1 MKPVKV
7 QFYVYAESE
16 DEARSL
22 EKDLHGFVD
31 GQYRKGVLVTASKL
45 SDALNLAPV
54 EFPEQ
59 CASACG
65 DGTAEEGVDGQEQ
78 EA

>member
-22 EKDLHGFVD
+22 EKDLHEFVD

-45 SDALNLAPV
+45 SDALRRFGGGFLV
-54 EFPEQ
+54 TDFLKR
-59 CASACG
+59 
-65 DGTAEEGVDGQEQ
+65 
-78 EA
+78 

>member
-31 GQYRKGVLVTASKL
+31 GQ
-45 SDALNLAPV
+45 
-54 EFPEQ
+54 
-59 CASACG
+59 
-65 DGTAEEGVDGQEQ
+65 
-78 EA
+78 